1 MNDLNNTIEL
11 FLKLLPIQIFVNL
24 ASSLSRFVNGLI
36 IGNNLSASA
45 MIASGLVSPLFN
57 IIGSI
62 STIVSTGAG
71 ILDRKSVV

>member
-36 IGNNLSASA
+36 IGNSLSPAA
-45 MIASGLVSPLFN
+45 MIASGVVSPLFS
-57 IIGSI
+57 IISGI
-62 STIVSTGAG
+62 S
-71 ILDRKSVV
+71 